1 MLAHV
6 PVVSQ
11 HTHRHM
17 GGYFGQLPQDVIKS
31 PAIDRI
37 TTFIWEY
44 QYSLETDYSSNI
56 ASPTPLTNDGT
67 QFSKILVFSCFYDW

>member
-56 ASPTPLTNDGT
+56 ASH
-67 QFSKILVFSCFYDW
+67 SAYK

>member
-1 MLAHV
+1 MLTHV

-56 ASPTPLTNDGT
+56 ASH
-67 QFSKILVFSCFYDW
+67 SAYK